1 MPPTELGEACR
12 GSGHVTVVHSDDHD
26 VVRVVGER
34 RGERAALEPEA
45 ADEPEAD
52 SPGPEM
58 ALDDRY
64 FGEVALRVGDR

>member
-1 MPPTELGEACR
+1 MLCASWENVEAN
-12 GSGHVTVVHSDDHD
+12 
-26 VVRVVGER
+26 
-34 RGERAALEPEA
+34 APLLEPEA

-64 FGEVALRVGDR
+64 LGEVALRVGDC